1 MDIKERMERE
11 MGEVGGEGNHSAR
24 GDGQSTELVV
34 HSATVGMQTA
44 AAAAER
50 DKKRLMEELVV
61 VKKQEK
67 ETAFKLKEAM
77 DLNVVTESEKNE
89 VRNFQPTLNDII
101 YRFAPTFD
109 TSVFNIVYFS
119 VNIFLAGVNH

>member
-1 MDIKERMERE
+1 MLENIAERAQEVTEKMDIKERMERE

-89 VRNFQPTLNDII
+89 VRNF
-101 YRFAPTFD
+101 
-109 TSVFNIVYFS
+109 
-119 VNIFLAGVNH
+119 